1 MNPLLPLLGL
11 GAAGFLLLSSKK
23 AGASTPAGTVTT
35 PTGVPSIP
43 VSPQGTITTPESGP
57 RYYTVQKGDYPGL
70 IAQKITGESGRW
82 QELVRANPQK
92 PTWTAGEIYAAKSAD
107 AWNQS
112 MQAGNFKTLYSG
124 EKLILPESW

>member
-11 GAAGFLLLSSKK
+11 GAAGLLLFSKK
-23 AGASTPAGTVTT
+23 AGASTPGTVTT
-35 PTGVPSIP
+35 PTGVPSTP
-43 VSPQGTITTPESGP
+43 TSPQGTITTPTSGP
-57 RYYTVQKGDYPGL
+57 KYYTVQSGDYPGL
-70 IAQKITGESGRW
+70 IAQKITGEAGRW

-92 PTWTAGEIYAAKSAD
+92 PTWTSGEIYAAKSAD
-107 AWNQS
+107 AWNSS